1 MANNEYIFAEYGT
14 GTTKIKYKI
23 FNGKAYVTV
32 QDKDITEA
40 RIHNEIWYYD
50 EKYPVV
56 YIENCAF
63 KDCKKLHTVT
73 IPPNVYEIGN
83 GVFSG
88 CTSLKNITI
97 PKTVTKMGS
106 EVFIKVFIDNI
117 RMPETVDNT
126 YRLKWGGT
134 FTERAEK
141 NLCIYCGGAFKG
153 LLTKKCSVCGREKDY
168 TKSAVENNSLK

>member
-1 MANNEYIFAEYGT
+1 MNNNEYIFAEYGT
-14 GTTKIKYKI
+14 GTTKLKYKI
-23 FNGKAYVTV
+23 FNGKAFVIE

-40 RIHNEIWYYD
+40 KIHKEIWYQD

-63 KDCKKLHTVT
+63 KNCKNLHTVT
-73 IPPNVYEIGN
+73 IPPTVTHIGN

-88 CTSLKNITI
+88 CTALKNVTI
-97 PKTVTKMGS
+97 PKTPIKMGS
-106 EVFIKVFIDNI
+106 EVFIKVFINDI
-117 RMPETVDNT
+117 RMPDTVDNT

-141 NLCIYCGGAFKG
+141 NLCIYCGGSFKG
-153 LLTKKCSVCGREKDY
+153 LIKKECSVCGRQKDY
-168 TKSAVENNSLK
+168 TKSEVEKYSLK